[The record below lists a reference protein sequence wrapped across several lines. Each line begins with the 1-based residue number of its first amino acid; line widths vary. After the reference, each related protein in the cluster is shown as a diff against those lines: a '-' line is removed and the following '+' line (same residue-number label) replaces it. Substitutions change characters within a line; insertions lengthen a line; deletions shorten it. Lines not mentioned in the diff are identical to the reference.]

1 MIVTI
6 HELSFEATGHFHVA
20 RHPLLD
26 CRIQFGVSCHAM
38 ESTIGSRRSRGNELK
53 PLNSAHR
60 HRGHTGPDALAHTDQ
75 HVVQHL
81 MRAVHVGSG
90 DLSDQLA
97 IAS

>member
-38 ESTIGSRRSRGNELK
+38 ESTIGSRRSRGNEVNRSTAPTVTEGTLGQTRSRT
-53 PLNSAHR
+53 LTNMWSS
-60 HRGHTGPDALAHTDQ
+60 T
-75 HVVQHL
+75 
-81 MRAVHVGSG
+81 
-90 DLSDQLA
+90 
-97 IAS
+97 